1 MGAHRITLFPI
12 GSIPRSLPWRDR
24 LGRPAGIIPTARSP
38 WLQRTGGWSAGDP
51 ARGFEMPR
59 GWPRGCLLGFSLL
72 EVIIAVGIFGT
83 TVTVML
89 GLLPALTR
97 QARAT
102 ADTLAALHL
111 PDGVRL
117 ELQRVATV
125 GGFEALAGQI
135 TPMLAPLPATL
146 ALAAD
151 REATRVQ
158 TLDYLPPIAADL
170 LPVGSRYFQ
179 IEVWRFNQAPL
190 AYDPGGGALAL
201 HVRVSWPYY
210 TPDCATATPLIDRE
224 QVTFNVA
231 LER

>member
-1 MGAHRITLFPI
+1 MGAHRPI
-12 GSIPRSLPWRDR
+12 
-24 LGRPAGIIPTARSP
+24 LG
-38 WLQRTGGWSAGDP
+38 
-51 ARGFEMPR
+51 
-59 GWPRGCLLGFSLL
+59 GFSLL

-135 TPMLAPLPATL
+135 TPMLAPLPTTL

-170 LPVGSRYFQ
+170 LAVGHRYFL
-179 IEVWRFNQAPL
+179 IEVWRFNEAPL
-190 AYDPGGGALAL
+190 AYDPGGGMLAL
-201 HVRVSWPYY
+201 HVRVSWPYL
-210 TPDCATATPLIDRE
+210 TTDSAAPTQLINRE

-231 LER
+231 LDR